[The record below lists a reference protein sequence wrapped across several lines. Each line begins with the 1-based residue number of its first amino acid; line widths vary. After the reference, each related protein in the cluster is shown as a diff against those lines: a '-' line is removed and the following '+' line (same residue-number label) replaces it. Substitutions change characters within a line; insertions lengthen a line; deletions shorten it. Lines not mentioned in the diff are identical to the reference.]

1 MNIYWWLL
9 IPAIFL
15 AIFSEKID
23 MAVKTDKKLK
33 KVILVFSVGVIMVCA
48 IAIIVSQFAR

>member
-9 IPAIFL
+9 IPAIFM

-23 MAVKTDKKLK
+23 IAVKADKKLK

>member
-1 MNIYWWLL
+1 MFWWLL
-9 IPAIFL
+9 IPAILL

-23 MAVKTDKKLK
+23 IAVKADNKLK
-33 KVILVFSVGVIMVCA
+33 KVILVFSAGVIVVCA